1 VRRVI
6 KNLIHLIHARRTD
19 RVDVHRVVPN
29 AAAPGAPKR
38 IHTRDASLVT
48 RPRADA
54 RAHPSD
60 ASSAM
65 SRFLWETSGAYRT
78 LVRVT
83 ARSKLAMGVF
93 AFTACVALP
102 LAGTY
107 ALIETTTTKTTGDAR
122 EVRAALLKA
131 RGRREGIEE
140 TTLRERNKAN
150 LLALLEDAERGR
162 GDAMD
167 ARYRDAMVGRGG
179 GKRKA

>member
-1 VRRVI
+1 
-6 KNLIHLIHARRTD
+6 
-19 RVDVHRVVPN
+19 
-29 AAAPGAPKR
+29 
-38 IHTRDASLVT
+38 
-48 RPRADA
+48 
-54 RAHPSD
+54 
-60 ASSAM
+60 M
-65 SRFLWETSGAYRT
+65 
-78 LVRVT
+78 RVT

-107 ALIETTTTKTTGDAR
+107 ALIETTTKTTGDAR
-122 EVRAALLKA
+122 EARAALLKA